1 MPKKSLAIEIADS
14 IGARRTKPLHEE
26 AGYIP
31 ASYYFE
37 ILSKIILDSR
47 GGFIHPT
54 IPTVDIKL
62 KHNMIEQKSSADF
75 SELFREPQLL

>member
-1 MPKKSLAIEIADS
+1 MPEKSLAIKIADS
-14 IGARRTKPLHEE
+14 IGAQRINFLHKE

-47 GGFIHPT
+47 GGFIHPIT
-54 IPTVDIKL
+54 STQRLFI
-62 KHNMIEQKSSADF
+62 SSHLTSDF
-75 SELFREPQLL
+75 M